1 MTFYIRTDE
10 PKFTSELKKELEKHN
25 YKEGDLPAD
34 FVFLS
39 GKAAYWKNKINLK
52 NSLLTNLVKDGP
64 LTNKIELHKL
74 FSEEKFIKPFEI
86 ISLSGKL
93 GWKVE
98 DRVPEFTGIKIL
110 KPEGGY
116 AGKGIY
122 LVQNKDEAIYAIKH
136 HRDVYSYRYL
146 LQDYVMEPALI
157 QNHKFHLR
165 VPILVIGKQKFM
177 YYKSPYYVAGN
188 PFIQD
193 DFNQKDIHV
202 THYNPEFSQF
212 YPDTLP
218 DGWNRK
224 VSFKFLEKVF
234 EKLELK
240 PEWNSKHS
248 YYLYGADIM
257 FEKKNPILLEINE
270 KIGLKDMEFIIP
282 DLINILLDG
291 KLKNWIEL

>member
-10 PKFTSELKKELEKHN
+10 PEFTSALKNELEKHD
-25 YKEGDLPAD
+25 YKEGELPVD

-64 LTNKIELHKL
+64 LTNKLELHKL
-74 FSEEKFIKPFEI
+74 FSEEKFIKPFQI
-86 ISLSGKL
+86 ISLGSKDSSIE
-93 GWKVE
+93 KQI
-98 DRVPEFTGIKIL
+98 DDFTTIKIL
-110 KPEGGY
+110 KPEGGF

-122 LVQNKDEAIYAIKH
+122 LVSGKDEAIYTIKH
-136 HRDVYSYRYL
+136 HRDTYSYRYL
-146 LQDYVMEPALI
+146 LQDYVMEPALLKG
-157 QNHKFHLR
+157 HKFHLR

-177 YYKSPYYVAGN
+177 YYKSPYYVAKK
-188 PFIQD
+188 PFTQD
-193 DFNQKDIHV
+193 DFDNKDIHD

-218 DGWNRK
+218 DGWGKK
-224 VSFKFLEKVF
+224 VSLTFLEKVF
-234 EKLELK
+234 EKLVLK
-240 PEWNSKHS
+240 PEWKSKHS
-248 YYLYGADIM
+248 YYLFGADIM

-270 KIGLKDMEFIIP
+270 KIGLKDMEFIVQ

-291 KLKNWIEL
+291 KTKNWQEI

>member
-10 PKFTSELKKELEKHN
+10 PEFTSALIKELEKRD
-25 YKEGDLPAD
+25 YKEGELPVD

-39 GKAAYWKNKINLK
+39 GKAAYWKNKQNLK

-74 FSEEKFIKPFEI
+74 FANEKFIKPFQI
-86 ISLSGKL
+86 INLGSKDSSLEKQI
-93 GWKVE
+93 
-98 DRVPEFTGIKIL
+98 DDFTEIKIL
-110 KPEGGY
+110 KPENGY

-122 LVQNKDEAIYAIKH
+122 LVNGKDEAILTIKH
-136 HRDVYSYRYL
+136 HRNTYSYRYL
-146 LQDYVMEPALI
+146 LQDYIMDPALLKGY
-157 QNHKFHLR
+157 KFHLR
-165 VPILVIGKQKFM
+165 VPILVIGKRKFI
-177 YYKSPYYVAGN
+177 YSRFPYYVAEN
-188 PFIQD
+188 PFTQG
-193 DFNQKDIHV
+193 DFNQKDIHI
-202 THYNPEFSQF
+202 THYNPEFKEF

-218 DGWNRK
+218 DGWGKK
-224 VSFKFLEKVF
+224 VSLKFLEKVF

-248 YYLYGADIM
+248 YYLFGADIM

-270 KIGLKDMEFIIP
+270 KIGLKDMEFIVP

-291 KLKNWIEL
+291 KLKNWKEL

>member
-10 PKFTSELKKELEKHN
+10 PEFTSALKHELEKHN
-25 YKEGDLPAD
+25 YTEGELPVD

-52 NSLLTNLVKDGP
+52 NSLLTNLVKDTP

-74 FSEEKFIKPFEI
+74 FPKEKFIKPFEI
-86 ISLSGKL
+86 ILSGNSKL
-93 GWKVE
+93 EKIS
-98 DRVPEFTGIKIL
+98 EFSGVKIL
-110 KPEGGY
+110 KPVD
-116 AGKGIY
+116 GKGIFI
-122 LVQNKDEAIYAIKH
+122 VQNKNEVIYNITH
-136 HRDVYSYRYL
+136 NNTTHSEGFL

-157 QNHKFHLR
+157 RNHKFHLR

-177 YYKSPYYVAGN
+177 YYKSPYYVAKK
-188 PFIQD
+188 PFMQD
-193 DFNQKDIHV
+193 EFNQKDIHD
-202 THYNPEFSQF
+202 THYNPEFKEF

-218 DGWNRK
+218 DDFKRK
-224 VSFKFLEKVF
+224 VSLGFLEKVF

-240 PEWNSKHS
+240 PEWKSKHS

-270 KIGLKDMEFIIP
+270 KIGVKDMEFIIP

-291 KLKNWIEL
+291 KTKNWKEL